1 NKRSYSK
8 DHWDEVVSGEDLKT
22 WTSLSEDLSGLS
34 LLEFPRYSFSEDD
47 PADLYLFCDSS
58 KVAYGYAVYVV
69 QKGKSNLVFAKP
81 KVAPLKP
88 KSLPTLE
95 LMSVFLAFKGL
106 FSILKN
112 LRNVKINNIFIAV
125 DAQVVLSWLLSD
137 NIKTKNLYAQNRVR
151 DIQRMKGELVEK
163 YNIPFHF
170 RYVPTSFN
178 PADLLT
184 RGLSLE
190 TFTKRMKFW
199 LQGPEWL
206 SSNNVV
212 WPTSDLLCLNSVN
225 KSIVLNTEIGSI
237 AKEILPLVSFEK
249 YSKFSKLVGVTAKVI
264 EALNK
269 FKVLKSNKMQKLW
282 DTTDPHQCAKIHV
295 LKVMQKQSFPS
306 EIDFILDP
314 RNKKP
319 PDLVNNLNLFIDRT
333 GLMRSNGRIGKNKYF
348 EYEVINPVLL
358 AKDHLLTRRIIE
370 EAHLQVKHLGIQA
383 TLNNVRLAGFWLTH
397 PYQSVKNVINPCVIC
412 QKFNALSY
420 RYPKVT
426 NLPKHRVNFVRPYL
440 HVGVD
445 FTGHIMVRE
454 GKTEK
459 KMYLLL
465 FTCLNIRSVHMELL
479 PDMTTGQFV

>member
-1 NKRSYSK
+1 
-8 DHWDEVVSGEDLKT
+8 
-22 WTSLSEDLSGLS
+22 
-34 LLEFPRYSFSEDD
+34 
-47 PADLYLFCDSS
+47 
-58 KVAYGYAVYVV
+58 
-69 QKGKSNLVFAKP
+69 
-81 KVAPLKP
+81 
-88 KSLPTLE
+88 
-95 LMSVFLAFKGL
+95 
-106 FSILKN
+106 
-112 LRNVKINNIFIAV
+112 
-125 DAQVVLSWLLSD
+125 
-137 NIKTKNLYAQNRVR
+137 
-151 DIQRMKGELVEK
+151 
-163 YNIPFHF
+163 
-170 RYVPTSFN
+170 
-178 PADLLT
+178 
-184 RGLSLE
+184 
-190 TFTKRMKFW
+190 MKFW

-479 PDMTTGQFV
+479 PDMTTGQFVMAIIRFTNEHGIPSHIYSDNAKSFLMGVNHVSTVLASSEFSEHFSLFNIKHITIPLYAPWIGATWERMIKTVKTCLQKQ